1 MGKIDNS
8 KKIHENK
15 VLFVLHIL
23 RHMPALSFLK
33 EVYYHFLSVRKALGL
48 QSIISVASAE
58 TTCNRIP
65 DYPMACRSSSLWTGM
80 VSFPRK
86 RLMIGR
92 LLARPR
98 SGGGRSRGDTQSLRS
113 GAAAGRSYPTPKAR
127 GGNER
132 SDPEP
137 WLRGRR
143 RA

>member
-15 VLFVLHIL
+15 VLFILHIL

-33 EVYYHFLSVRKALGL
+33 EVCYHFLSVRKALGL
-48 QSIISVASAE
+48 QSIISVASVE

-92 LLARPR
+92 LLANLSLISVSKTSVR
-98 SGGGRSRGDTQSLRS
+98 SAKKEYFWKQNITQVKKEIQN
-113 GAAAGRSYPTPKAR
+113 YVYHFINIHYYKKK
-127 GGNER
+127 
-132 SDPEP
+132 
-137 WLRGRR
+137 
-143 RA
+143 